1 MERRLSKKDSD
12 GFNRKINASPQ
23 PTRPPRPHWG
33 RVPLKAFSRPA
44 LSTAFINLSAADSC
58 LPLYL
63 NIWDEA

>member
-1 MERRLSKKDSD
+1 MEHRLSKKDSD

-23 PTRPPRPHWG
+23 PTPHWG

-44 LSTAFINLSAADSC
+44 LSAAFINLSAADSC